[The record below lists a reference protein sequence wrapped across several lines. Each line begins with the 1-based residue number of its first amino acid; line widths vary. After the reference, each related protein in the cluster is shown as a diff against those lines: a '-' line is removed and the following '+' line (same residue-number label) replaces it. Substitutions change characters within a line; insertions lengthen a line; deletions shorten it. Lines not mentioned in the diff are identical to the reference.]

1 MPAKSPPERL
11 WAAGKV
17 LKDWGRRKYFSPPS
31 PAPSGRPE
39 HPRAGFSLGR
49 RREGAGSSREPSRGG
64 RARLGA
70 GSSVGS
76 QRAGSP
82 RPLAF
87 SLIELADFINL
98 ISKFFFRGW
107 RGGGGRREG
116 EINNPS
122 GARREPE
129 AAGPA
134 GSALPRLLPPRS
146 LRFADPSFCSR
157 SHFTL
162 VWDLKKGDV
171 QKRRGITILIFLY
184 LFYFYLFFF

>member
-1 MPAKSPPERL
+1 M
-11 WAAGKV
+11 
-17 LKDWGRRKYFSPPS
+17 
-31 PAPSGRPE
+31 GRPE
-39 HPRAGFSLGR
+39 HPRARFSLVR
-49 RREGAGSSREPSRGG
+49 RREGTGSSREPSRDG

-70 GSSVGS
+70 GSCADS
-76 QRAGSP
+76 QKAGSP

-87 SLIELADFINL
+87 SLIELVDFIYL
-98 ISKFFFRGW
+98 ILKLFLRGW

-122 GARREPE
+122 GARRETE

-162 VWDLKKGDV
+162 VWDLKKGHV
-171 QKRRGITILIFLY
+171 QKRRGITILNF
-184 LFYFYLFFF
+184 FYYFFFLLRSRSVKHPR

>member
-11 WAAGKV
+11 RAAGKV
-17 LKDWGRRKYFSPPS
+17 LRDWGWRKYFFPPS

-39 HPRAGFSLGR
+39 HPRAGFSLDR

-64 RARLGA
+64 RTRLGA
-70 GSSVGS
+70 GSSTGS
-76 QRAGSP
+76 LKAGSP

-87 SLIELADFINL
+87 SLIELVDFIYL
-98 ISKFFFRGW
+98 ILIFLRGW
-107 RGGGGRREG
+107 REGGGRREG

-134 GSALPRLLPPRS
+134 GSALPRRLPPRW
-146 LRFADPSFCSR
+146 LRFADVSFCSR

-171 QKRRGITILIFLY
+171 QKRRGITILIF
-184 LFYFYLFFF
+184 FVCFLFFFVK